1 MESSTGLQASR
12 DELGSGWRFSKE
24 IQIQLAR
31 VIQTYIVAAIQEDEA
46 GGSFELRSLRTA

>member
-46 GGSFELRSLRTA
+46 GGSFEL